1 MSDATFDISDTAAMD
16 RWERIIK
23 IENLQADTALKQAQA
38 QVVPWQ
44 VCSAGVTAGAAVVG
58 AAVAV
63 GHWL

>member
-44 VCSAGVTAGAAVVG
+44 VWSAGLTAGAAVVG